1 LEVCGLKVAIIGG
14 AGRMGR
20 WLVNY
25 FAKKGHEVTISDTKH
40 EEAKIVAQST
50 GARLARNNIEAVK
63 EAEMTILS
71 TPIDVT
77 PNVLREISGK
87 IQSSAVVVEI
97 SSLKSQV
104 LPELERMAARGV
116 KTLSIHPLFGPGVT
130 ETAEEKIALV
140 PVSDPSSELKLA
152 KVIFPKAELIVV
164 DVEEHDKSMALAL
177 SLPHFMNIV
186 FASVIG
192 QEDINVL
199 KKLGGTTF
207 ALQLVLSE
215 GVMSEDPSLYASIQM
230 DNKFTEQILEKL
242 LANVETLKRHIIE
255 KDSKGFLQ
263 FFADVQTSLMKDS
276 DFGMAY
282 EKMYRALEALKEQ
295 T

>member
-1 LEVCGLKVAIIGG
+1 LKVTIIGG

-25 FAKKGHEVTISDTKH
+25 FAKKGHEVTISDTRRK
-40 EEAKIVAQST
+40 EAKAVAKST
-50 GARLARNNIEAVK
+50 GAKLARNNIEAVK
-63 EAEMTILS
+63 DAEMTVLS
-71 TPIDVT
+71 TRIDVI
-77 PNVLREISGK
+77 PNVLQEISGK
-87 IQSSAVVVEI
+87 IQSSAIVVEI

-104 LPELERMAARGV
+104 LPELEKMAARGV

-130 ETAEEKIALV
+130 ETIEEKIALV
-140 PVSDPSSELKLA
+140 PVSDSFSELKLA
-152 KVIFPKAELIVV
+152 KTIFPKAELIIV
-164 DVEEHDKSMALAL
+164 DGEEHDKAMALAL

-230 DNKFTEQILEKL
+230 DNEFTAQILEKVL
-242 LANVETLKRHIIE
+242 VNVETLKQLIVE

-276 DFGMAY
+276 DFGTAY
-282 EKMYRALEALKEQ
+282 EKMYKALEALKE
-295 T
+295 

>member
-1 LEVCGLKVAIIGG
+1 LEVCGLKVTIIGG

-25 FAKKGHEVTISDTKH
+25 FAKKGHEVTISDTRRK
-40 EEAKIVAQST
+40 EAKAVAKST
-50 GARLARNNIEAVK
+50 GAKLARNNIEAVK
-63 EAEMTILS
+63 DAEMTVLS
-71 TPIDVT
+71 TRIDVI
-77 PNVLREISGK
+77 PNVLQEISGK
-87 IQSSAVVVEI
+87 IQSSAIVVEI

-104 LPELERMAARGV
+104 LPELEKMAARGV

-130 ETAEEKIALV
+130 ETIEEKIALV
-140 PVSDPSSELKLA
+140 PVSDSFSELKLA
-152 KVIFPKAELIVV
+152 KTIFPKAELIIV
-164 DVEEHDKSMALAL
+164 DGEEHDKAMALAL

-230 DNKFTEQILEKL
+230 DNEFTAQILEKVL
-242 LANVETLKRHIIE
+242 VNVETLKQLIVE

-276 DFGMAY
+276 DFGTAY
-282 EKMYRALEALKEQ
+282 EKMYKALEALKE
-295 T
+295 

>member
-1 LEVCGLKVAIIGG
+1 
-14 AGRMGR
+14 
-20 WLVNY
+20 
-25 FAKKGHEVTISDTKH
+25 
-40 EEAKIVAQST
+40 
-50 GARLARNNIEAVK
+50 
-63 EAEMTILS
+63 
-71 TPIDVT
+71 
-77 PNVLREISGK
+77 
-87 IQSSAVVVEI
+87 VEI

-104 LPELERMAARGV
+104 LPELEKMAARGV

-130 ETAEEKIALV
+130 ETIEEKIALV
-140 PVSDPSSELKLA
+140 PVSDSFSELKLA
-152 KVIFPKAELIVV
+152 KTIFPKAELIIV
-164 DVEEHDKSMALAL
+164 DGEEHDKAMALAL

-215 GVMSEDPSLYASIQM
+215 GVMSEEPSLYASIQM
-230 DNKFTEQILEKL
+230 DNEFTAQILEKVL
-242 LANVETLKRHIIE
+242 VNVETLKQLIVE

-276 DFGMAY
+276 DFGTAY
-282 EKMYRALEALKEQ
+282 EKMYKALEALKE
-295 T
+295 